1 MYRKYFRFGILVF
14 GCSLLLGGCKNFQTS
29 PRLPF
34 TKVETGPGTE
44 DLDIF
49 ETDHPYILVSC
60 AERRSEKKDS
70 WFYLIDTQTDR
81 AKKMETV
88 GLPDS
93 IHLDLHGIT
102 IEKIKGITY
111 VYAIDHSGEKNWH
124 QIIRFT
130 IQDLKLHFDQI
141 YTSPEFLINPNDLD
155 VDKDGNIY
163 VSNFLGRGKVVWQYL
178 FNTKRSTVVKYTAA
192 VKKWEFVLDH
202 LAYANGVHI
211 TDSVLYIAT
220 TRMHGL
226 YAYPIAKMNGTQ
238 ALKGSQGRRMC
249 DIKGLDNLIE
259 YKGKLYT
266 TAHPSNMKF
275 LGHVKTIEKKSPTQ
289 IWSVDMKTNEKKLIF
304 QDDGYQISA
313 ASTALPLGN
322 KIYIGQIFDPFVG
335 VITLP

>member
-1 MYRKYFRFGILVF
+1 MLRKYFKHGISVF
-14 GCSLLLGGCKNFQTS
+14 VGSLLLIGCKNFQTT
-29 PRLPF
+29 PALPF

-60 AERRSEKKDS
+60 AERRAEKKDS
-70 WFYLIDTQTDR
+70 WFYFIDTKTDR
-81 AKKMETV
+81 AQKMETV

-102 IEKIKGITY
+102 VEKIKGKTY
-111 VYAIDHSGEKNWH
+111 VYAIDHSGEKEWH
-124 QIIRFT
+124 QLIRFSVE
-130 IQDLKLHFDQI
+130 DLKLHFDQI

-155 VDKDGNIY
+155 VDKEGNIY
-163 VSNFLGRGKVVWQYL
+163 VTNYLGRGKVVWQYL

-192 VKKWEFVLDH
+192 TQKWEFVLDH
-202 LAYANGVHI
+202 MAYANGVHI

-226 YAYPIAKMNGTQ
+226 YAYPLAKMKGGQ

-259 YKGKLYT
+259 YQGKLYT

-275 LGHVKTIEKKSPTQ
+275 LGHVKTMEKKSPTQ
-289 IWSVDMKTNEKKLIF
+289 LWSVDMKTYEKKLIF

-313 ASTALPLGN
+313 ASTALPLGK

-335 VITLP
+335 IITLP